1 MVSKTVTLR
10 ELLEQKRDRLGL
22 QLFSG
27 SAGLETKISD
37 QQVDILDINEDFW
50 KHIKKGTILIVGRD
64 HLGDFSE
71 GYSSADNPIFKVI
84 KRLEIPCIIFSNIN
98 FLPKHLI
105 HFSEQNGIPFFMSQ
119 FDPFLL
125 RSRIIGILRE
135 KIAGITAIQGVFVQV
150 FGVGI
155 IIQGESG
162 LGKTECALELI
173 TRGHRFISDDLIEIY
188 KARNITVFGRS
199 PKISRNLLYV
209 KGIGIINT
217 KDLYGPGSVLNAA
230 KVDMIVE
237 FLEWDKGIN
246 LLGNELI
253 LKKIFDLDIPIT
265 RIPVRPNQM
274 TTIIELI
281 AKKFLYE
288 NSSKRRK
295 KYFGE

>member
-1 MVSKTVTLR
+1 
-10 ELLEQKRDRLGL
+10 
-22 QLFSG
+22 
-27 SAGLETKISD
+27 
-37 QQVDILDINEDFW
+37 
-50 KHIKKGTILIVGRD
+50 
-64 HLGDFSE
+64 
-71 GYSSADNPIFKVI
+71 
-84 KRLEIPCIIFSNIN
+84 
-98 FLPKHLI
+98 
-105 HFSEQNGIPFFMSQ
+105 
-119 FDPFLL
+119 
-125 RSRIIGILRE
+125 LRE